1 MTADRSRPAAERPRS
16 LQDDLLD
23 DLRQAA
29 PMPAD
34 RPTAPRPVIARTL
47 PLPSPPLPLPL
58 PDTLPVLVRDVR
70 VTPPTI
76 ELRLSSQPWS
86 MPALRRR
93 QSPPGLELGAGPIRL
108 SLAYLGG

>member
-16 LQDDLLD
+16 LQDDLLA

-34 RPTAPRPVIARTL
+34 RPTAPRQVIARTL
-47 PLPSPPLPLPL
+47 PLSSPAL
-58 PDTLPVLVRDVR
+58 PDRLPVLVRDVR
-70 VTPPTI
+70 LTPPTI

-93 QSPPGLELGAGPIRL
+93 QGLPGLELSAGPIRL

>member
-1 MTADRSRPAAERPRS
+1 MTADRSRPAVERPGS
-16 LQDDLLD
+16 FQDDLLA

-34 RPTAPRPVIARTL
+34 RPVAPRPVIARTL
-47 PLPSPPLPLPL
+47 PLSSPPL
-58 PDTLPVLVRDVR
+58 PDTLPVLVREVR

-93 QSPPGLELGAGPIRL
+93 QGPPGLELSAGPIRL
-108 SLAYLGG
+108 ALAYLGG

>member
-1 MTADRSRPAAERPRS
+1 VTADRSRPAAERPRS
-16 LQDDLLD
+16 FQDDLLA
-23 DLRQAA
+23 DLRQAT

-34 RPTAPRPVIARTL
+34 RPTAPRPAIARTL
-47 PLPSPPLPLPL
+47 PLSSPTL

-86 MPALRRR
+86 MPGLRRR
-93 QSPPGLELGAGPIRL
+93 QGPPGLELSAGPIRL

>member
-1 MTADRSRPAAERPRS
+1 VTADRSRPAAERPRS
-16 LQDDLLD
+16 FQDDLLA
-23 DLRQAA
+23 DLRQVA

-47 PLPSPPLPLPL
+47 PLSSPTL

-70 VTPPTI
+70 GTPPTV

-93 QSPPGLELGAGPIRL
+93 QGPPGLELSAGPIRL
-108 SLAYLGG
+108 SLVYLGG

>member
-16 LQDDLLD
+16 LQDDLLA

-34 RPTAPRPVIARTL
+34 RPTAPRQVIARTL
-47 PLPSPPLPLPL
+47 PLSSL
-58 PDTLPVLVRDVR
+58 PDRLPVLVRDVR
-70 VTPPTI
+70 LTPPTI

-93 QSPPGLELGAGPIRL
+93 QGLSGLELSAGPIRL